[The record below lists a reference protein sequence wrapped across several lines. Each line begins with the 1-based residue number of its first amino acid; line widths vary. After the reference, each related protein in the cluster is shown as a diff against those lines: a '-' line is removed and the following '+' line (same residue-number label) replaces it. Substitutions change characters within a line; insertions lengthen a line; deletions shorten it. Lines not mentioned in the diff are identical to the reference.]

1 MLIKGFLFCVI
12 IFQSQRGK
20 GSCPKC
26 SAVYL
31 NRYKPEKCQ
40 SCGCHIGGHY
50 QPQIKKQK
58 IDVPQC
64 VEFLNHE
71 TCRFF
76 SSRTVRNLRCFFIID
91 GEQTQCHNEQCKL
104 ARAAFVNSNSSS
116 SFTSPH
122 IVKAEEAVQ
131 PLSTHTLTPD
141 AISQY
146 KADQSTKD
154 RLIEVM
160 NAVAFPHLYQLSESV
175 FCAYGPPTSS
185 NPIGFV
191 HLTLANAKIDCSS
204 KDCKGYGSV
213 MRQEKKKKICIH
225 CHTLL
230 CFYSVATLMPAT
242 SSTTSG
248 DVSAISN
255 SPCLSTSHPMATATA
270 PCATATTS
278 SACNV
283 SEISSVSRD
292 STIKL
297 NMLNYLPYDIPAN
310 ILDKITLNDS
320 HSNNPQSAINGWP
333 SSFSPEVDFC
343 RLCGSQLSLPR
354 PHPGQKAGP
363 VSYILTNAVA
373 FLPVEVFV
381 KFCQEAGCKAMH
393 QVFPFNVG

>member
-116 SFTSPH
+116 SFTCPH

-297 NMLNYLPYDIPAN
+297 NMLNSLPYDIPAN

-333 SSFSPEVDFC
+333 SSFSPEVDLM
-343 RLCGSQLSLPR
+343 R
-354 PHPGQKAGP
+354 
-363 VSYILTNAVA
+363 IL
-373 FLPVEVFV
+373 L
-381 KFCQEAGCKAMH
+381 
-393 QVFPFNVG
+393 FNR